1 MCGPNP
7 CSKPNCT
14 WGGKHRLECEG
25 RLVMRWDRLTRLAYY
40 ADVKKK
46 RGQAAVQ
53 QLIEETKLQWNTS
66 QQSLL

>member
-1 MCGPNP
+1 MCGPSP

-14 WGGKHRLECEG
+14 WGAQHRLKCEA
-25 RLVMRWDRLTRLAYY
+25 RLVLQWDRITRLAYY

-46 RGQAAVQ
+46 RGEPAAQ
-53 QLIEETKLQWNTS
+53 RLIEETKKQWTTS